1 LFSNDNIFIDVRKL
15 AHLASYRIPE
25 ARQVKN
31 TYKGETNQGVKRQ
44 LLYEG
49 FTLIELLLVITAI
62 GILSAIALPS
72 YGAYRE
78 RLKIMTCQ
86 NDIQAIAVAIKGYYS
101 ERYIYPNTLSEVGYG
116 GKTDPWGNPYEY
128 LNIADGDKKNLGKV
142 RKDHFMVPLNTD
154 YDLYSMGP
162 DGLSIPPLTA
172 KASRD
177 DIVRANNGQYIG
189 PASEY

>member
-1 LFSNDNIFIDVRKL
+1 MCKL
-15 AHLASYRIPE
+15 AHFALYRISVVG
-25 ARQVKN
+25 QVKKSHEGEAN
-31 TYKGETNQGVKRQ
+31 QVAKRRVLYK
-44 LLYEG
+44 G
-49 FTLIELLLVITAI
+49 FTLIELLLVIAAV

-78 RLKIMTCQ
+78 KLKIMTCQ
-86 NDIQAIAVAIKGYYS
+86 NDLQAIAVAIKGYYS
-101 ERYIYPNTLSEVGYG
+101 EHDAYPNTLSDVEYG
-116 GKTDPWGNPYEY
+116 GKTDPWGNPYRY
-128 LNIADGDKKNLGKV
+128 LNIADGDKKGLGKA

-154 YDLYSMGP
+154 FDLYSTGP
-162 DGLSIPPLTA
+162 DGLSVPPLTA